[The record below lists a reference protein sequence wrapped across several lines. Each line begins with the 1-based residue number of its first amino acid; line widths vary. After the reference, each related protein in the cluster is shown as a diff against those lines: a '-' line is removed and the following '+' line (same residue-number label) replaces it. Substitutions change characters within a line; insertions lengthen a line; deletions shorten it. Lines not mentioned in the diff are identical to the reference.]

1 MLRSANQLQTEEGAF
16 HPCAQDKGAIRR
28 WVTAAQEKSLDADN
42 VSVSIGTRFEAAYD
56 AAFNIALAV
65 INANGWR
72 LRSVQGHHAF
82 ALEAACEAIGA
93 GLTTFDKLDAI
104 RELRNQ
110 KYDGIARTDADL
122 REAKAAFQTFSDVA
136 VAWLQNERP
145 ALFK

>member
-1 MLRSANQLQTEEGAF
+1 MLRSANQLRTEESAF
-16 HPCAQDKGAIRR
+16 RPCAQDKGAIRR

-110 KYDGIARTDADL
+110 KYDGVART
-122 REAKAAFQTFSDVA
+122 AFQTFSDVA
-136 VAWLQNERP
+136 VAWLQNQRP